1 MMRKPPKP
9 DIAKGSSAYHGV
21 MPFWAEPRFS
31 RWVAGVS
38 FIC

>member
-1 MMRKPPKP
+1 MMRKTQNPTSRR
-9 DIAKGSSAYHGV
+9 GSSTYHGV